1 MRPARGSRLAAALAV
16 AASRTLVIAGAGIG
30 GLTAALALAKRG
42 FRTVVLDQAEQLEET
57 GAGIQLSPNAT
68 RVLGQLGVA
77 DRLRAVAVAPT
88 AIRVMRA
95 KDGTQIVRIPLS
107 DCEERYG
114 SPYWSV
120 HRGDLQAALIAACR
134 EHPDIRLELGA
145 RVETFATHSNG
156 VTVKAMRG
164 QSAVDAQGVGLIGAD
179 GIWSMV
185 RNGIEGATPLKF
197 AKRVAWRALVPAEMA
212 SPAMR
217 EPEISLWLGRKGH
230 IAHYPVQSGRTINI
244 VAIAADT
251 WTDTGWST
259 QSTPSE
265 VMAKFP
271 AGVWS
276 RHVRDLLGIPERW
289 LKWAL
294 AERPQP
300 KHWSQDQIT
309 LLGDAAHPMLPF
321 LAQGAAMAIED
332 AFVLANRLSENP
344 DNLPQAMQV
353 YENDRRAR
361 TAKVQRAARSN
372 GKVYQYSWP
381 DSAARDFVMK
391 TLGGSR
397 IRSRYDWVYN
407 WRVDAAEFTLGM

>member
-1 MRPARGSRLAAALAV
+1 MAT
-16 AASRTLVIAGAGIG
+16 SRTIIIAGAGIG
-30 GLTAALALAKRG
+30 GLTAALALARRG
-42 FRTVVLDQAEQLEET
+42 FRAVVLDQAERLEET

-68 RVLGQLGVA
+68 RILGQLGVT
-77 DRLRAVAVAPT
+77 DRLRPLATAPT
-88 AIRVMRA
+88 AIRVQRA
-95 KDGTQIVRIPLS
+95 HNGSQIVRIPLS
-107 DCEERYG
+107 DCEETYG
-114 SPYWSV
+114 SPYWV
-120 HRGDLQAALIAACR
+120 MHRGDLQAALIAACR
-134 EHPDIRLELGA
+134 EQPDISLELGA

-164 QSAVDAQGVGLIGAD
+164 QSAVDAQGVGLVGAD

-185 RNGIEGATPLKF
+185 RTGIEGVTPPKF
-197 AKRVAWRALVPAEMA
+197 TKRVAWRALVPADMA
-212 SPAMR
+212 PPQMR
-217 EPEISLWLGRKGH
+217 EPEITLWLGRKGH
-230 IAHYPVQSGRTINI
+230 IAHYPVQSGRAINV

-259 QSTPSE
+259 DSAPSE

-271 AGVWS
+271 AGKWS
-276 RHVRDLLGIPERW
+276 RHVRDLLGIPDRW

-300 KHWSQDQIT
+300 RRWSQDQIT

-344 DNLPQAMQV
+344 DNLPQAMRV

-372 GKVYQYSWP
+372 GKIYQYSGL
-381 DSAARDFVMK
+381 DGAARDFVMA
-391 TLGGSR
+391 TLGGTR
-397 IRSRYDWVYN
+397 IRNRYDWIYN
-407 WRVDAAEFTLGM
+407 WRVDAAEFTPGM